1 MKVVILAGGSGTR
14 LFPMSRKKYPKQFL
28 KIGDGKSLFQQT
40 IERNLLAV
48 NPEDLIIITNED
60 YQFYI
65 KNQLSELFTNFPI
78 QPFNYSTNQPFNLIL
93 EPAGKNTAP
102 AVALAAKFA
111 LEKLKVHENEVLFI
125 FPSDHIISPD
135 EKFAE
140 YMKRAEKIAK
150 EGYIVTFGIRPTKP
164 ETGYGYIEAD
174 TTQPLNNPSLTAT
187 NSNSPLTNLTVY
199 KVKQFHE
206 KPDLETAK
214 EYLAKGNYYW
224 NSGMFAFTVK
234 TILEELEKHASEIY
248 EKIENRTFEEVLES
262 FESMPDISI
271 DYAVME
277 KTDKAVVLPLDIT
290 WSDVG
295 SWDAFY
301 EVMEKDEN
309 GNVKVGN
316 VIDIDTRNSLILSNK
331 RVISTIGLEDLMI
344 VETDDVLLIAKKGEG
359 QKVREVV
366 KKLKENGE
374 VKHLTEFHT
383 TVYRPWGSYTEL
395 EKGDRYR
402 IKRITVKPGEALS
415 LQLHYH
421 RSEHWVVV
429 KGTAKV
435 VLEDED
441 GELKEYLLHENES
454 IYVPKTKKHRLI
466 NPGKVPLEVIEVQV
480 GEYVEEDDIERFDDK
495 YCREVKKKQLEC
507 LQTLRTSLEIRKLGS
522 EG

>member
-1 MKVVILAGGSGTR
+1 MKIVVLAGGSGTR

-28 KIGDGKSLFQQT
+28 KIGDEKSLFQKN

-48 NPEDLIIITNED
+48 NPEDLIIITNKD
-60 YQFYI
+60 YQFHI
-65 KNQLSELFTNFPI
+65 KNQLSELFPSLFTIHNS
-78 QPFNYSTNQPFNLIL
+78 QLTVHNSPFNLIL
-93 EPAGKNTAP
+93 EPVGRNTAP
-102 AVALAAKFA
+102 AIALAAKFV
-111 LEKLKVHENEVLFI
+111 LEKLNASEDEVLFI
-125 FPSDHIISPD
+125 SPSDHIISPI

-140 YMKRAEKIAK
+140 YMKKAERIAK
-150 EGYIVTFGIRPTKP
+150 EGYIVTFGVRPTKP
-164 ETGYGYIEAD
+164 ETGFGYIEAD
-174 TTQPLNNPSLTAT
+174 TTNPLFNDSTNQP
-187 NSNSPLTNLTVY
+187 SNQSY

-214 EYLAKGNYYW
+214 EYLSKGNYYW

-234 TILEELEKHASEIY
+234 TIFEELKKHAPEIY
-248 EKIENRTFEEVLES
+248 EKLENKKFEEVLEN

-301 EVMEKDEN
+301 EIMEKDEK
-309 GNVKVGN
+309 GNVKMGN
-316 VIDIDTRNSLILSNK
+316 VIDIDTRNSLILGNK
-331 RVISTIGLEDLMI
+331 RVVSTIGLEDLII
-344 VETDDVLLIAKKGEG
+344 VETDDVLLIAKKGKG

-366 KKLKENGE
+366 KKLKESKKF
-374 VKHLTEFHT
+374 KHLTEFHT

-395 EKGDRYR
+395 EKGDRYK

-415 LQLHYH
+415 LQFHYH

-435 VLEDED
+435 ILEDEK
-441 GELKEYLLHENES
+441 GELKEFFIHENES
-454 IYVPKTKKHRLI
+454 IYVPKTRKHRLI
-466 NPGKVPLEVIEVQV
+466 NPGKVSLEIIEVQV
-480 GEYVEEDDIERFDDK
+480 GEYVEEDDIVRFDDR
-495 YCREVKKKQLEC
+495 YCRKVED
-507 LQTLRTSLEIRKLGS
+507 
-522 EG
+522 EGG

>member
-1 MKVVILAGGSGTR
+1 MKAVILAGGSGTR

-28 KIGDGKSLFQQT
+28 KIGDKKSLFQKT
-40 IERNLLAV
+40 VERSLLTV
-48 NPEDLIIITNED
+48 NPKDLIIITNKD
-60 YQFYI
+60 YQFHI
-65 KNQLSELFTNFPI
+65 KNQLSELFPSLFTVHSSQFTVHN
-78 QPFNYSTNQPFNLIL
+78 SPFNLIL
-93 EPAGKNTAP
+93 EPIGRNTAP
-102 AVALAAKFA
+102 AIALAAKFA
-111 LEKLKVHENEVLFI
+111 LEKLKVHEDEVLFI
-125 FPSDHIISPD
+125 SPSDHIISPI
-135 EKFAE
+135 EKFVE
-140 YMKRAEKIAK
+140 YMKKAEEIAK
-150 EGYIVTFGIRPTKP
+150 EGYIVTFGVRPTKP
-164 ETGYGYIEAD
+164 ETGYGYIESDGFSVSD
-174 TTQPLNNPSLTAT
+174 TIS
-187 NSNSPLTNLTVY
+187 VY
-199 KVKQFHE
+199 KVRQFHE

-234 TILEELEKHASEIY
+234 TIFEELEKHAPEIY
-248 EKIENRTFEEVLES
+248 EKVENKTFEEVLEN

-277 KTDKAVVLPLDIT
+277 KTDKAVVLPLDVT

-301 EVMEKDEN
+301 EIMEKDEN
-309 GNVKVGN
+309 GNVKVGS
-316 VIDIDTRNSLILSNK
+316 VIDIDSRDSLILSNK
-331 RVISTIGLEDLMI
+331 RVVSAIGIEDLMI

-366 KKLKENGE
+366 KKLKEE
-374 VKHLTEFHT
+374 KEFKHLTEFHT

-435 VLEDED
+435 ILEDEN
-441 GELKEYLLHENES
+441 GELKEFFIHENES
-454 IYVPKTKKHRLI
+454 IYVPKTRKHRLI
-466 NPGKVPLEVIEVQV
+466 NLGKVPLEIIEVQV
-480 GEYVEEDDIERFDDK
+480 GEYVEEDDIVRFDDR
-495 YCREVKKKQLEC
+495 YCREK
-507 LQTLRTSLEIRKLGS
+507 
-522 EG
+522 